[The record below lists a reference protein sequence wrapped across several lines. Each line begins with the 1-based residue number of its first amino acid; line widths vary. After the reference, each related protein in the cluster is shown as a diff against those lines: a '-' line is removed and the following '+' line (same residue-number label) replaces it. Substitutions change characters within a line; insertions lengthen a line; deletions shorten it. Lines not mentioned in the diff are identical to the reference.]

1 MPKRKNGREYPALR
15 KFALR
20 RDATVATGQRE
31 IERVFD
37 LPSGSVRFELPS
49 GRRARADKTI
59 GALLS
64 DWE

>member
-1 MPKRKNGREYPALR
+1 MAKKQNSGEYPARR
-15 KFALR
+15 KSALR
-20 RDATVATGQRE
+20 RDATVASGQRE
-31 IERVFD
+31 TERVFD

-49 GRRARADKTI
+49 GRRARTDKTI

>member
-1 MPKRKNGREYPALR
+1 MPKKKNGREYPALR

-31 IERVFD
+31 IERVF
-37 LPSGSVRFELPS
+37 
-49 GRRARADKTI
+49 
-59 GALLS
+59 LS